1 MASKR
6 LRSLQASAISKR
18 VKIHSMHTVSRLTI
32 KPSGLGLACA
42 IVCSASVLYTPAM
55 AALGAAPNTGA
66 QQGTS
71 AAADTRQLQAALP
84 AATYTVWTSVLAT
97 GTVVQEYVNASGQV
111 FALSWQGRLLPDLNS
126 FLGTY
131 AGEYQQAVDQK
142 QSSSQRNA
150 FVSTHKTN
158 IVISS
163 HGRMGNFKGHAYLP
177 ALVPSGLNIE
187 VLFP

>member
-1 MASKR
+1 
-6 LRSLQASAISKR
+6 
-18 VKIHSMHTVSRLTI
+18 MHTVSRLTI
-32 KPSGLGLACA
+32 KSSGLGLACA
-42 IVCSASVLYTPAM
+42 IVCSASVLSTPAM
-55 AALGAAPNTGA
+55 AALGAAPNMGA
-66 QQGTS
+66 QQGAS
-71 AAADTRQLQAALP
+71 APAAGTRQLQAALP
-84 AATYTVWTSVLAT
+84 ATTYTVWTSVLPT

-111 FALSWQGRLLPDLNS
+111 FALSWQGRLLPDLDS

-142 QSSSQRNA
+142 QSSGQRNA
-150 FVSTHKTN
+150 FVSTNKTN

-177 ALVPSGLNIE
+177 ALVPPGLNIQ